1 MNTWKKVIIG
11 LLSSFIVIILVIFY
25 LSYHMLK
32 KSLPDYS
39 GSQEVIGLNSKVE
52 IYRNDFAIPMIK
64 AENDEDAAYALGY
77 VHAQERLFQ
86 MDIARRAGE
95 GRLSEIFGSKTI
107 PIDRMFRTIG
117 LYRQVR
123 DNYDKLNPLSKK
135 ILEAYA
141 KGVNEFIKEKKGT
154 LFN

>member
-11 LLSSFIVIILVIFY
+11 VFSSLIVIMLAVFY

-32 KSLPDYS
+32 KSLPEYS
-39 GSQEVIGLNSKVE
+39 GSQKVNGLISKVE

-64 AENDEDAAYALGY
+64 AENDEDAAFALGY

-95 GRLSEIFGSKTI
+95 GRLSEIFGPKTV
-107 PIDRMFRTIG
+107 PIDQMFRTVGMFKQIK
-117 LYRQVR
+117 
-123 DNYDKLNPLSKK
+123 DN
-135 ILEAYA
+135 
-141 KGVNEFIKEKKGT
+141 
-154 LFN
+154 